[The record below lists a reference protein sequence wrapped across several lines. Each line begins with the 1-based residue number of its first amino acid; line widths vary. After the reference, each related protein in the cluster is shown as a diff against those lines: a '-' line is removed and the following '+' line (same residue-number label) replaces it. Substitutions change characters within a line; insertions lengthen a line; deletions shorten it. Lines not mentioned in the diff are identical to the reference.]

1 MATAFPVRLRWTSER
16 RFFTGMALAL
26 LAATFIGFAPTY
38 YLSGY
43 FDAPALS
50 PLVHL
55 HGVVYSAW
63 VLLFVAQT
71 GLIAA
76 NRRDLHRLTGIAG
89 AVLALTVLVV
99 GVVVAIEAGRLG
111 SGPPDRHQPSFLVFP
126 LTNMLMFAGLTG
138 AALWWRERGDIH
150 KRLMLLATMGLVIT
164 PLARISR
171 MAGLPFDPPAIGGML
186 LSDLFLAA
194 LIAFDVSRRGKLHP
208 ATLWGG
214 GLYLVSQPLRVAI
227 GQTEAWQSFARTLIG

>member
-1 MATAFPVRLRWTSER
+1 MATAFPVRPRWTSER
-16 RFFTGMALAL
+16 RFFSVMALAL

-38 YLSGY
+38 YLSSY
-43 FDAPALS
+43 FHAPALT

-71 GLIAA
+71 GLIAV
-76 NRRDLHRLTGIAG
+76 NRRDVHRLTGLAG
-89 AVLALTVLVV
+89 AVLALAVLVV
-99 GVVVAIEAGRLG
+99 GVIVAIEAARLG
-111 SGPPDRHQPSFLVFP
+111 SGPPDRHQPSFLVYP
-126 LTNMLMFAGLTG
+126 LTNMLMFAGLIG
-138 AALWWRERGDIH
+138 GALWWRERGDIH

-171 MAGLPFDPPAIGGML
+171 MVGLPFDPPAIGGML
-186 LSDLFLAA
+186 LSDAFLAA
-194 LIAFDVSRRGKLHP
+194 LVAFDVSRRGKLHP

-214 GLYLVSQPLRVAI
+214 GIYLLSQPLRVVI
-227 GQTEAWQSFARTLIG
+227 GETETWQSFARALIG